1 MTVLDS
7 KLFSNDDVGDAKF
20 EVSELVGLELYYLH
34 EDGSHSMKEINLLL
48 WMSKQV
54 AWEVKHAPMLYFGYL
69 DPPPHALLRQRGS
82 WRSISVSQPIRCRR
96 DGHTVTYPVDFNAGF
111 DWLDHYLCT
120 LCIDL
125 FFTRHDKRPAENELT
140 FPRQSCADPS
150 AGTNNGPSN
159 IVFRI
164 VYWRPLG
171 VV

>member
-69 DPPPHALLRQRGS
+69 DPPPMRCFDKGVLGA
-82 WRSISVSQPIRCRR
+82 VSQYLNQYDADETDTLSHIQLTSMLGSIGSTTICAHYVSICSSH
-96 DGHTVTYPVDFNAGF
+96 DTINA
-111 DWLDHYLCT
+111 L
-120 LCIDL
+120 
-125 FFTRHDKRPAENELT
+125 
-140 FPRQSCADPS
+140 PRMS
-150 AGTNNGPSN
+150 
-159 IVFRI
+159 
-164 VYWRPLG
+164 
-171 VV
+171 

>member
-69 DPPPHALLRQRGS
+69 DPPPCVASTKGFLAQYL
-82 WRSISVSQPIRCRR
+82 SISTNTMQTRR
-96 DGHTVTYPVDFNAGF
+96 THC
-111 DWLDHYLCT
+111 H
-120 LCIDL
+120 I
-125 FFTRHDKRPAENELT
+125 
-140 FPRQSCADPS
+140 SS
-150 AGTNNGPSN
+150 
-159 IVFRI
+159 
-164 VYWRPLG
+164 
-171 VV
+171 